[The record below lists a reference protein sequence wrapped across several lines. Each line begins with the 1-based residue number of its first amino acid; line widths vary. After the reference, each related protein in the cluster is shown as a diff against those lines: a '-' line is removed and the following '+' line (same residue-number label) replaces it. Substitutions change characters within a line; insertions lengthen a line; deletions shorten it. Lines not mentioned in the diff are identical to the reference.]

1 MTIPVDPTILATI
14 AQQGGAAAGG
24 AGGGAAAAGT
34 GGALAADPFRF
45 LGAQEVMNSFAQ
57 NPNQSLSPN
66 AMGLLADAQQN
77 APMMSANPTTTSML
91 TGATTV
97 PMTAG
102 NASSVLSKATS
113 GGPIAPQ
120 APKKPPAD
128 TKLQDL
134 SNAFKSMTAKPSDF
148 APVQQAG
155 RSGFSAEIPT
165 IDVNPYGSAAANK
178 GLLELMRNAYSLG
191 V

>member
-1 MTIPVDPTILATI
+1 MTIPVDPTLLATI
-14 AQQGGAAAGG
+14 AQQGGLATTGT
-24 AGGGAAAAGT
+24 GGAAAAGT
-34 GGALAADPFRF
+34 GGALAADPFAF
-45 LGAQEVMNSFAQ
+45 FGAQEVMNSYAQ
-57 NPNQSLSPN
+57 NPNQSLSVES
-66 AMGLLADAQQN
+66 MGLLSDAAQN
-77 APMMSANPTTTSML
+77 APMMSANPTSTDML

-97 PMTAG
+97 PMSAG
-102 NASSVLSKATS
+102 NAGDILAKATS
-113 GGPIAPQ
+113 SGPVAPQ
-120 APKKPPAD
+120 TPPKMAAN

-134 SNAFKSMTAKPSDF
+134 SNAFKSMTAQPSDF

-165 IDVNPYGSAAANK
+165 SNVDPYGSAAANK